1 MSILKIFKSILYY
14 IYNIHSG
21 TSSCEKL
28 QVLQCYKEVSVWAFL
43 ICFEPNFR
51 ISCVKDS
58 SFYHVFSPHLIKDQL
73 HQEMSCAICCPASSN
88 RLGCDGAIHLT
99 QKNRGPDVFLMT
111 QKKHAQ
117 TIYLHPLKGSNTRS
131 SKWLQQLTTPT
142 FSAMDANT
150 SKAHLVVT
158 KPKAHR
164 VFLVPT
170 WAVEVLQRLDCR
182 LCYVSLTLNILQII
196 WSIISISQNHSY
208 IDKIL
213 DMVLLSINSLSRF

>member
-1 MSILKIFKSILYY
+1 MYTYIYIHISILKTFRKEYCIIYIIYIQVQAVVKNYKCCNVTRKFQFGLFWSVLNLILE
-14 IYNIHSG
+14 S
-21 TSSCEKL
+21 
-28 QVLQCYKEVSVWAFL
+28 AA
-43 ICFEPNFR
+43 
-51 ISCVKDS
+51 VKDS

-99 QKNRGPDVFLMT
+99 QKNRGPDVFFMT
-111 QKKHAQ
+111 PKKKNTLKQ
-117 TIYLHPLKGSNTRS
+117 YIFILWKGSNTRS

-142 FSAMDANT
+142 FSAMDSNT

-170 WAVEVLQRLDCR
+170 WAVEVPQRLDCR
-182 LCYVSLTLNILQII
+182 LRYVSLTLNILQII
-196 WSIISISQNHSY
+196 W
-208 IDKIL
+208 
-213 DMVLLSINSLSRF
+213 